1 MHVLDVVRQ
10 EYVARQLLARRAVLA
25 TRKAWSQIDPQA
37 IRATWH
43 SQVGPRVEQMLTG
56 AQAEAAST
64 ADRYTAAALR
74 AQGKPDSAE
83 AQINPQAFAGT
94 ASDGRDLATLL
105 ELSNVY
111 ALQQIQR
118 GATPAQGLAVGGR
131 WLAQTVGM
139 QVLDA
144 GRAANSVAITTRR
157 HVTGYIRVCNGAACA
172 RCAILA
178 GRWYKWNAEFDRH
191 VACQCGQVPADEGDS
206 AGMRADPMQ
215 MFREGQ
221 ITGLSR
227 AETQAINEGADI
239 SQVVNAH
246 RGMFRMGTIYG
257 HRIQYTLEGTTRRG
271 IAGKLLAKQGAT
283 FPKTPGLRYAR
294 ATNIPRLTVGQIFLD
309 ATSREQAIFLL
320 RRFGYIF

>member
-1 MHVLDVVRQ
+1 MHVLDVTRS

-25 TRKAWSQIDPQA
+25 TRKAWRQIDPQA

-43 SQVGPRVEQMLTG
+43 GHVGPQVERMLTG

-83 AQINPQAFAGT
+83 AQVNPEAFSGH
-94 ASDGRDLATLL
+94 ASDGRDLTTLL

-111 ALQQIQR
+111 ALQQIQQGR
-118 GATPAQGLAVGGR
+118 PPTAGLAVAGR
-131 WLAQTVGM
+131 WLAQTVGL

-144 GRAANSVAITTRR
+144 GRAANSVAITTR

-178 GRWYKWNAEFDRH
+178 GRWYRWNADFERH
-191 VACQCGQVPADEGDS
+191 VSCQCGQVPADEGDS
-206 AGMRADPMQ
+206 ESLRADPVQ
-215 MFREGQ
+215 MFREGK
-221 ITGLSR
+221 ITGLSK
-227 AETQAINEGADI
+227 AETQAIRDGADI

-246 RGMFRMGTIYG
+246 RGMSTATIYG
-257 HRIQYTLEGTTRRG
+257 RKISYTTE
-271 IAGKLLAKQGAT
+271 GAT
-283 FPKTPGLRYAR
+283 VRGLAGRRLRSLGAPVERGTGRYS
-294 ATNIPRLTVGQIFLD
+294 TVTIPRLTPGQIYRD
-309 ATSREQAIFLL
+309 AGSREQALDLL
-320 RRFGYIF
+320 YRFGYII